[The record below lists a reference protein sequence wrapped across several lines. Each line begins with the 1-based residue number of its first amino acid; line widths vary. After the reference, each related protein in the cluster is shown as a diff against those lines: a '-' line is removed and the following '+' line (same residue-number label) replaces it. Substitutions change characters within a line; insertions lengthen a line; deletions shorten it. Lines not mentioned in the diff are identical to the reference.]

1 MSKKTK
7 DSRVLNCNLD
17 RILYEKL
24 AKSAFEND
32 RTVTA
37 ELERILRIHFKSVDA
52 VDSCEVSDTNVIS
65 VVS

>member
-52 VDSCEVSDTNVIS
+52 VDSGEVSDTNVIS